1 MERKII
7 TKYLKNQEGFV
18 QSQNCGNNA
27 YVSIKMNN
35 RLQSAHD
42 VDFVCH
48 EFVEGWDLNHWLIN
62 FGPIG
67 EQLGSYFV
75 KDLFSY
81 VSYLHQNNISHNN
94 FFNKSILICQNSF

>member
-1 MERKII
+1 
-7 TKYLKNQEGFV
+7 
-18 QSQNCGNNA
+18 
-27 YVSIKMNN
+27 MNN

-48 EFVEGWDLNHWLIN
+48 EFVKGWDLNHWLIN